1 MPSATPQLYQYS
13 HVPETKEELD
23 WADLTN
29 IDLSKYGTPEGN
41 AELSRALIE
50 AVRRKGFFYVTN
62 FGISQQA
69 VDRQFALGQA
79 FYGLPLEEKLKYV
92 PNLDAGEYNGYRPA
106 GRRPLAGGVR
116 EKTEVWNM
124 ATNDGHIT
132 QPLPD
137 LLKEQLDEIETFAK
151 VRPDYWNLSYPNILT
166 LIGLARQGPRPPQP
180 PHRSRPR
187 TPPDYF
193 VNLHKWTTHDE
204 SHLRYMKYSK
214 FSAKE
219 IEALEDGLWSHGH
232 TDLGTLTLLFRQPV
246 AGLQIRDYETESWKW
261 AKPLDGSLTVNAGD
275 AYSFLTGG
283 YIKSTIHRVSVPPKD
298 QRHVDRLG
306 LLYFARTQ
314 NDVALKTVDSPVL
327 KREGFTQNEF
337 EAGGHPTPTMGEFT
351 RLKQT
356 WQQKKGVSHEKHDGV
371 EIVPGFAGKYF
382 T

>member
-1 MPSATPQLYQYS
+1 MPSAVPQLYQYS

-69 VDRQFALGQA
+69 VDRQFALGQT
-79 FYGLPLEEKLKYV
+79 FYELPLEEKLKYV

-106 GRRPLAGGVR
+106 GRRPLAGGVL

-132 QPLPD
+132 QPLPT
-137 LLKEQLDEIETFAK
+137 LLKEQLDEIESFAK
-151 VRPDYWNLSYPNILT
+151 DLHDKVLDPLNH
-166 LIGLARQGPRPPQP
+166 LIALALEL
-180 PHRSRPR
+180 
-187 TPPDYF
+187 PPDYF

-219 IEALEDGLWSHGH
+219 IEALEDGLWSRGH

-246 AGLQIRDYETESWKW
+246 AGLQIRDYETETWKW

-314 NDVALKTVDSPVL
+314 NDVLLKTVDSPVL

-337 EAGGHPTPTMGEFT
+337 ESGGHPTPTMGEFT

-356 WQQKKGVSHEKHDGV
+356 WQQKRGVSYEKQEGV
-371 EIVPGFAGKYF
+371 EIVPGFAGRTF
-382 T
+382 A